1 LRTRVSSSVRYE
13 RSSVV
18 GWKAEARRIYENRVI
33 DDALDRL
40 RGAGL
45 KDIPLSQSELRTLAV
60 RTRQAIFGSPHK
72 RQRLDR
78 YQRHLAKNYG
88 PDVIS
93 RLSLTLEEIN
103 NQIAYEEK

>member
-1 LRTRVSSSVRYE
+1 
-13 RSSVV
+13 V
-18 GWKAEARRIYENRVI
+18 GSKAEARRIYENRII
-33 DDALDRL
+33 DDALGRL

-45 KDIPLSQSELRTLAV
+45 NHISLSQSELRTLAI
-60 RTRQAIFGSPHK
+60 RTRQAIFGSPLK
-72 RQRLDR
+72 RQRLEK
-78 YQRHLAKNYG
+78 YNQHLAKNYG

>member
-1 LRTRVSSSVRYE
+1 VS
-13 RSSVV
+13 
-18 GWKAEARRIYENRVI
+18 WKAEARRIYENRII
-33 DDALDRL
+33 DDALGRL

-60 RTRQAIFGSPHK
+60 RTRQAIFGSPLK
-72 RQRLDR
+72 RQRLER
-78 YQRHLAKNYG
+78 YKQHLAKNYG
-88 PDVIS
+88 PDEIS

>member
-1 LRTRVSSSVRYE
+1 
-13 RSSVV
+13 V
-18 GWKAEARRIYENRVI
+18 GWKSKARGIYENRII
-33 DDALDRL
+33 DDALGRL

-60 RTRQAIFGSPHK
+60 RTRQAIFGSPIK
-72 RQRLDR
+72 RQRLDS
-78 YQRHLAKNYG
+78 YKQHLAKTYG

-93 RLSLTLEEIN
+93 RLSLILEEIN